1 MHIRRNDPLHSI
13 TDRLHVT
20 ANGSD
25 PLERGRERGR
35 QLSAALPAGLRTYL
49 ELFAKYELDE
59 GAVREFALRCADA
72 VAGWRPE
79 RLAEMDG
86 IAAGAGVE
94 PWHVYALNARTEIL
108 SQGVGAAPGECS
120 TIGRRAEFGDGTVR
134 TFGLQTWDWHHQLD
148 GEWHTHETRGGR
160 HDFAGLTEHGML
172 GKIGVNSAGLALHFN
187 ILGHRTDGAGG
198 VPVHVLSATVLEE
211 AATVEEAVE
220 LVRDAPRSAS
230 SSFTLLDTE
239 RVVTTD
245 ITPIGVF
252 VVEPVDGVV
261 VRTNHFLSREAQADE
276 KTEIYQPDS
285 GERYDLIASRLAD
298 YPEPRT
304 DDELLAFLYSDPG
317 QPLLCH
323 RPDLTLPFGERW
335 ATLAT
340 VQLDPASRT
349 ARIANGSPIDARA
362 SDWRTL
368 VASA

>member
-1 MHIRRNDPLHSI
+1 LHSI
-13 TDRLHVT
+13 TDRLHVI
-20 ANGSD
+20 ANGSN
-25 PLERGRERGR
+25 PLERGRERGL

-59 GAVREFALRCADA
+59 SEVRELAMRCADA
-72 VAGWRPE
+72 VAEWRPA

-86 IAAGAGVE
+86 IASGAGVE

-120 TIGRRAEFGDGTVR
+120 TIGRRVELGDGAVR

-160 HDFAGLTEHGML
+160 YDFAGLTEHGML

-211 AATVEEAVE
+211 AASVEEAVE

-252 VVEPVDGVV
+252 VIEPVDGVV

-285 GERYDLIASRLAD
+285 GERYDLIASRFTD
-298 YPEPRT
+298 YPEPRS

-317 QPLLCH
+317 QPQLCH

-362 SDWRTL
+362 TDWRTL
-368 VASA
+368 VAAA

>member
-1 MHIRRNDPLHSI
+1 MHSI
-13 TDRLHVT
+13 NDRLHVT

-35 QLSAALPAGLRTYL
+35 QLSAALPAGVRTYL

-120 TIGRRAEFGDGTVR
+120 TIGRRVELGDGTVR

-230 SSFTLLDTE
+230 SSFTLLDAE

-252 VVEPVDGVV
+252 VVEPVEGVV

-317 QPLLCH
+317 QPMLCH

-362 SDWRTL
+362 SDWRAL

>member
-1 MHIRRNDPLHSI
+1 MHSI
-13 TDRLHVT
+13 TDRLHVV
-20 ANGSD
+20 ANGAD
-25 PLERGRERGR
+25 PLERGRERGA
-35 QLSAALPAGLRTYL
+35 QLRDALPAGLRTYL

-59 GAVREFALRCADA
+59 AVVRDLALSCADA
-72 VAGWRPE
+72 VGGWRPA

-86 IAAGAGVE
+86 LAAGAGVE

-120 TIGRRAEFGDGTVR
+120 TIGRRVRFADGSVR

-160 HDFAGLTEHGML
+160 YDVAGLTEHGML

-211 AATVEEAVE
+211 AASVDEAVE

-230 SSFTLLDTE
+230 SSFTLLDADT
-239 RVVTTD
+239 VVTTD

-252 VVEPVDGVV
+252 VVEPVDGTV
-261 VRTNHFLSREAQADE
+261 VRTNHFLSREAQAQE

-285 GERYDLIASRLAD
+285 DERYGLIAARFAD

-304 DDELLAFLYSDPG
+304 DEELLAFLYSDPG

-340 VQLDPASRT
+340 VRLDPAART
-349 ARIANGSPIDARA
+349 ARISNGTPIDARA
-362 SDWRTL
+362 GAWRQL
-368 VASA
+368 VA

>member
-1 MHIRRNDPLHSI
+1 MHSI
-13 TDRLHVT
+13 TNRLHVT

-108 SQGVGAAPGECS
+108 SQGVGVAPGECS
-120 TIGRRAEFGDGTVR
+120 TIGRRVEFGDGTVR

-340 VQLDPASRT
+340 VQLDPALRT